1 MRTIDELN
9 VPKKLE
15 DKESIISKAAD
26 YVVEAQTNG
35 YREPTDEELLGL
47 LLLGL
52 DALTVYIVPELLMSG
67 KLESLDSLDKDT
79 PYEYYKKLM
88 CYIDKSNKQTIDILM
103 AAATAKVLK
112 GD

>member
-1 MRTIDELN
+1 
-9 VPKKLE
+9 
-15 DKESIISKAAD
+15 
-26 YVVEAQTNG
+26 
-35 YREPTDEELLGL
+35 
-47 LLLGL
+47 
-52 DALTVYIVPELLMSG
+52 VPELLMNG

-88 CYIDKSNKQTIDILM
+88 CYIDKGNKQTIDILM